1 MADLDLGNGNNSF
14 VDKRQG
20 RGQTG
25 APVVVEQANMA
36 SISTMKARLVALNA
50 TGYSATRTAQMTD
63 NDLVYAMRVASADAA
78 GI

>member
-1 MADLDLGNGNNSF
+1 VPDLDIGNGNNGF

-25 APVVVEQANMA
+25 APVQAEQANFA
-36 SISTMKARLVALNA
+36 SISTMKTRLAALAAGSYTTARLN
-50 TGYSATRTAQMTD
+50 TMSD
-63 NDLVYAMRVASADAA
+63 NDLVYALRVASADAA

>member
-1 MADLDLGNGNNSF
+1 MPDLDIGNGNLGF

-25 APVVVEQANMA
+25 AVVEAENANYS
-36 SISTMKARLVALNA
+36 SISTLKARLTALNSTSYTTARMA
-50 TGYSATRTAQMTD
+50 TMTD
-63 NDLVYAMRVASADAA
+63 NDLVYALRIASADAA

>member
-1 MADLDLGNGNNSF
+1 MPDLDIGNGNNGF

-25 APVVVEQANMA
+25 APVEVEQANYT
-36 SISTMKARLVALNA
+36 SISTMKTRLTALNA
-50 TGYSATRTAQMTD
+50 VSYSAARLATMTD
-63 NDLVYAMRVASADAA
+63 NDIVYALRVASGDLA